1 MPTYTVTAPEGRLN
15 ASHKADIA
23 AAITRVHNTVTGAP
37 TYFAQVIFVDV
48 KPGNYFIGGVPLAA
62 DQVFVHGQIRAGR
75 SVADKD
81 KLIATMLQAV
91 AQAAA
96 VPKHAV
102 WVYILDLVPRQMVE
116 FGHVLPEPGGEAA
129 WTEGLPKEDRERM
142 EKIGKVSAVA

>member
-1 MPTYTVTAPEGRLN
+1 MPTYTVTAPEGRLS

-75 SVADKD
+75 SAADKD
-81 KLIATMLQAV
+81 KLIDGMLKEV
-91 AQAAA
+91 AQAARA
-96 VPKHAV
+96 AHHAV
-102 WVYILDLVPRQMVE
+102 WVYILDLVPRQMAE
-116 FGHVLPEPGGEAA
+116 FCHVLPEPGGEAA
-129 WTEGLPKEDRERM
+129 WTEALPKDDRERM
-142 EKIGKVSAVA
+142 EKIGR